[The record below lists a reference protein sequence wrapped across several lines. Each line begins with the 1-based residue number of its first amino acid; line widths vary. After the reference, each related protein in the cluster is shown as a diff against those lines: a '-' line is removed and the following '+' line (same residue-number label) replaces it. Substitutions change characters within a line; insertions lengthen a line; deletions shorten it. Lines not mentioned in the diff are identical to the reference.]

1 MTRLRAITQLGPG
14 PHVHDAQVALAVT
27 RRHLCDA
34 IPYAI
39 EDLSLCH
46 GLGGAAEVLLYAGDD
61 AALDLGHVALERYA
75 LTDAAWPCGAPGVT
89 PALFRGLSGIAWLF
103 LRLHD
108 RTIQSPLAIPMHG

>member
-1 MTRLRAITQLGPG
+1 
-14 PHVHDAQVALAVT
+14 VHDAQVALAVT

-75 LTDAAWPCGAPGVT
+75 PTHAAWPCGAPGVT